1 MWCPSS
7 YSGTVVQLDNFAVA
21 DRFIWDMA
29 EIPRYKQRLQTLY
42 YIRKVRRGLPRNATI
57 Y

>member
-7 YSGTVVQLDNFAVA
+7 CSGTVVQLDNFAVA